1 MCEQIPRME
10 PINRY
15 LDAAIL
21 KPEFTQADVIG
32 ALEHCIRLETFSVCV
47 RPCDIELAQNYCKG
61 TKTAVCV
68 VLGFPHGVQLPASK
82 VDEAERY
89 LAMKVDEI
97 DMVAN
102 YGWIRSGNW
111 AAVEADVAGVA
122 KLTRAAGVPL
132 KVIFETAHL
141 SLQAVDT
148 MTEVCVRAGADFV
161 KTSTGFNG
169 SGASIEAVRCML
181 KTGAG
186 RIRVKPSGGIRNRS
200 EAEQFVK
207 MGAHRLGVGWTSCE
221 AICKESGEATDAAAD
236 GEAEAY

>member
-1 MCEQIPRME
+1 MSRME

-21 KPEFTQADVIG
+21 KPEFTQAEVVE
-32 ALEHCIRLETFSVCV
+32 ALENCIRLETFSVCV
-47 RPCDIELAQNYCKG
+47 RPCDIELAQKHCEGSN
-61 TKTAVCV
+61 TAVCV

-82 VDEAERY
+82 IDEAKRY
-89 LAMKVDEI
+89 LDMKVDEI

-122 KLTRAAGVPL
+122 ALTRSAGVPL

-141 SLQAVDT
+141 TIEQVEQ
-148 MTEVCVRAGADFV
+148 MTDICVRAGADFV

-169 SGASIEAVRCML
+169 SGAGKEAVACML
-181 KTGAG
+181 KTAAG
-186 RIRVKPSGGIRNRS
+186 RIRVKPSGGIRNRR

-221 AICKESGEATDAAAD
+221 AICNESSPSADATDAD
-236 GEAEAY
+236 AEAY